1 MPGTQ
6 TMPGTF
12 GDTPARKTK
21 GRARPD
27 EGAGQG
33 VKGGKTSKGSKTSKT
48 GPAVAPQVEPSP
60 EERLGDRDR
69 EILKDIIHTYVTR
82 GEPVSSRTVSKH
94 IQHGLSAASI
104 RNVMADLEEM
114 GFLRQPHTSA
124 GRVPTEAAY
133 RLYIESLM
141 TTRQI
146 SARDK
151 RYIDEE
157 LRDAA
162 SDGDHLMS
170 RASQLLSELSN
181 QVGVV
186 LTPALEEILL
196 KSLHFVALGGRK
208 ILCVL
213 VSDNNFIENVV
224 VEWDEDLSTDELMR
238 MSNYITQTFAGQRLP
253 EIRDRLLHLLSEDR
267 RGLDQLL
274 KRAIA
279 LTQQAVRGPTLP
291 PQLLV
296 EGTSALIGQPELQDL
311 DRVRRMLDMFADKTR
326 LVRILTQ
333 CLALGGGMRVVL
345 GRDSDVTLELD
356 FSLVAT
362 TYHSGEKQLGSL
374 GVLGPSRMEYP
385 RILPLVRYLGEK
397 VSRTLAQRSGTRP
410 EAKADDKG

>member
-1 MPGTQ
+1 MVS
-6 TMPGTF
+6 
-12 GDTPARKTK
+12 
-21 GRARPD
+21 
-27 EGAGQG
+27 E
-33 VKGGKTSKGSKTSKT
+33 T
-48 GPAVAPQVEPSP
+48 GPATAATAATAAAADPAAD
-60 EERLGDRDR
+60 RLGERDR
-69 EILKDIIHTYVTR
+69 EILKDIIHTYVTF

-141 TTRQI
+141 TRREV
-146 SARDK
+146 SARDR

-157 LRDAA
+157 IEGAA
-162 SDGDHLMS
+162 GDGEHLMS
-170 RASQLLSELSN
+170 KASLLLSELSH

-196 KSLHFVALGGRK
+196 KTLHFLPLGGRK

-224 VEWDEDLSTDELMR
+224 IEWDEDLSADELQR
-238 MSNYITQTFAGQRLP
+238 MSNYVTQTFGGLRLP
-253 EIRDRLLHLLSEDR
+253 EIRDRLLRLLAEDR

-274 KRAIA
+274 KSAIA
-279 LTQQAVRGPTLP
+279 LTQQAVAGRALP

-296 EGTSALIGQPELQDL
+296 EGAAALIGQPELQDL

-326 LVRILTQ
+326 LVRILSQ

-362 TYHSGEKQLGSL
+362 TYHDGEKQLGSL

-397 VSRTLAQRSGTRP
+397 VSRALAERGKSGP
-410 EAKADDKG
+410 EVKDPVRG